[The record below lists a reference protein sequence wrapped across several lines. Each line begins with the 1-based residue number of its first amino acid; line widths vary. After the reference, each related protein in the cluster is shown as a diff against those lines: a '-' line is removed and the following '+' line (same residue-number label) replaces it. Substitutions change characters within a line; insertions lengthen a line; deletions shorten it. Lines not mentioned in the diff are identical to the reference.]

1 MSGGGFGGGRAVFVP
16 NLAERTHCGQAGEA
30 FDETLHPAAF
40 VIDGDNEFGCAQ
52 GFDFGG
58 ECFELFDVLEVAAEE
73 DDAADCGVEQAL
85 PFFSGQ
91 AEGGNVCHDGAA
103 RNMGDGHC
111 GLLQKASDGI
121 CRLNRE
127 RGQALARF
135 LSFNRKIS
143 TANTMPVVPKPN
155 SADFVR
161 PNAR

>member
-1 MSGGGFGGGRAVFVP
+1 MSSGVRRA
-16 NLAERTHCGQAGEA
+16 
-30 FDETLHPAAF
+30 
-40 VIDGDNEFGCAQ
+40 
-52 GFDFGG
+52 FDFGG
-58 ECFELFDVLEVAAEE
+58 EFFELCDILEVAAEE
-73 DDAADCGVEQAL
+73 DDSADGGIEQAL
-85 PFFSGQ
+85 LFLFGQ